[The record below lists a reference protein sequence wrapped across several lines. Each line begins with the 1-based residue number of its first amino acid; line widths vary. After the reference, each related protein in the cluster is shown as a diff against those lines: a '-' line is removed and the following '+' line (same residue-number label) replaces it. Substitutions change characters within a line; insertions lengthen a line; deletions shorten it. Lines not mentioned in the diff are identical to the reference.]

1 MAISFWLGFA
11 GLDLK
16 GTGIPTIKEYVEKY
30 CRDMNIK
37 DTPKLNVY
45 FAFSF
50 FRIAAILQ
58 GVYKRSMQGRLK
70 FFCHT
75 VFILIAFVVISP
87 ILSEFNSQ

>member
-1 MAISFWLGFA
+1 MAISFWIGFA

-16 GTGIPTIKEYVEKY
+16 DTGIPTIEEYVDKY

-58 GVYKRSMQGRLK
+58 GVYKRSMQGKFK
-70 FFCHT
+70 FFGHNKL
-75 VFILIAFVVISP
+75 ILMSLP
-87 ILSEFNSQ
+87 